1 MLRLI
6 AYSFIISIFIVI
18 INLLKYANTF
28 KNLTYESSILETVTY
43 VVVSFMGN
51 GYIGI
56 HPISKIGKLIIILLS
71 FFKFLIIVEFV
82 MYQSSAAKYLNIF
95 NGIKELVSLE
105 K

>member
-28 KNLTYESSILETVTY
+28 KNLTYESSILETITY
-43 VVVSFMGN
+43 VIVSFMGN

-56 HPISKIGKLIIILLS
+56 HPISKMGKLVIILLS
-71 FFKFLIIVEFV
+71 FFKFLIIIELV
-82 MYQSSAAKYLNIF
+82 MYKSDSAKYLNIF
-95 NGIKELVSLE
+95 NGIKELISLE

>member
-6 AYSFIISIFIVI
+6 AYSFIIYIFIVI